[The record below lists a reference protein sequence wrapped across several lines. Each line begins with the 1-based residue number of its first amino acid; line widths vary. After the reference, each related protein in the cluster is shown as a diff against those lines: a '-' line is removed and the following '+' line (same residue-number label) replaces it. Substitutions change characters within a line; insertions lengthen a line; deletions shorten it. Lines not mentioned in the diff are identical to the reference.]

1 MRKVAELEFVN
12 GGGTGSLETTH
23 DDPSVTEIAA
33 GSGLFG
39 PLLFDG
45 YEHFQPAPAASFA
58 MSVVRRPN
66 ADIATVLGGG
76 WIASGPPGDDRL
88 PRSAWPEGLKYLPRE
103 AAGEVQTPVQ
113 GDAAA
118 RSARRRP
125 GVVAAREGGRA
136 LRAPRTSS
144 LLVEGDAVIDRIP
157 TYRGEGKA
165 FL

>member
-1 MRKVAELEFVN
+1 MRKVADLELVN
-12 GGGTGSLETTH
+12 GGGTGSLESTH

-58 MSVVRRPN
+58 LSVVRRPT

-76 WIASGPPGDDRL
+76 WIASGPPGQDRL
-88 PRSAWPEGLKYLPRE
+88 PRPAWPEGLKYLPRE
-103 AAGEVQTPVQ
+103 EAGEVQTPVT
-113 GDAAA
+113 GAAA
-118 RSARRRP
+118 A
-125 GVVAAREGGRA
+125 E
-136 LRAPRTSS
+136 LRIGDRVFFRHVKAGELSEHLNEF
-144 LLVEGDAVIDRIP
+144 LLVEDGRILDRMP